1 MISENNTGDILV
13 SITYC
18 LTPIIVTVLTA
29 TAVILMSRY
38 RKNIKALFI
47 VHPSNTI
54 KLLWATLAKI
64 FRYNHLKCSKQYFN
78 IIVTIIIVNAEVQG
92 NIFLCHFNAMT
103 CKQKLTISS
112 RF

>member
-1 MISENNTGDILV
+1 MISENNTGDTLV
-13 SITYC
+13 SINYC

-29 TAVILMSRY
+29 TVVICMSRY

-64 FRYNHLKCSKQYFN
+64 FRYNHLKCSKQHL
-78 IIVTIIIVNAEVQG
+78 I
-92 NIFLCHFNAMT
+92 L
-103 CKQKLTISS
+103 L
-112 RF
+112 